1 MAGHSKWANIK
12 HRKASQDAKKGKIF
26 TKLIREI
33 TVAAR
38 EGGDDLNSNSRL
50 RTAVNKARENNMP
63 NDNIDRAIKKGTG
76 ALDGA
81 TYEETRYEG
90 YGPGGVAIMVDVL
103 TDNKNRTMPE
113 IRTIFSKNN
122 GNLGENGCVSYL
134 FDRKGIIIID
144 GSETSEDDVMEQLLE
159 YDIEDIKAEDGNITV
174 TMPPE
179 SFNDVLEA
187 IKNIGYPVTYND
199 ITFVPQTN
207 VPLDEQKARQCMK
220 LIDLL
225 EDHDDVQNVYSNYDI
240 SDEVMTKLS
249 EGQ

>member
-33 TVAAR
+33 TVSAR

-76 ALDGA
+76 ALEGS

-90 YGPGGVAIMVDVL
+90 YGPGGVAIMADVL

-134 FDRKGIIIID
+134 FDRKGIIMVD
-144 GSETSEDDVMEQLLE
+144 GSDISEDDVIEQLLE
-159 YDIEDIKAEDGNITV
+159 HDIEDIKTEDGNITV

-179 SFNDVLEA
+179 FFNDVLEA
-187 IKNIGYPVTYND
+187 IKDIGYQVTYND
-199 ITFVPQTN
+199 ITFVPQTTI
-207 VPLDEQKARQCMK
+207 PLDEQKARQCMK

-240 SDEVMTKLS
+240 SDEVMANLS

>member
-33 TVAAR
+33 TVSAR

-63 NDNIDRAIKKGTG
+63 NDNIERAIKKGTG
-76 ALDGA
+76 ALDGS
-81 TYEETRYEG
+81 TYEEIRYEG

-134 FDRKGIIIID
+134 FDRKGIIILD
-144 GSETSEDDVMEQLLE
+144 GSDYNEDDIMENLLE
-159 YDIEDIKAEDGNITV
+159 HDIEDIKTEDSNITV
-174 TMPPE
+174 TIPPE
-179 SFNDVLEA
+179 SFNDVLDA
-187 IKNIGYPVTYND
+187 IKEIKYPVVYND
-199 ITFVPQTN
+199 ITFVPQTT

-225 EDHDDVQNVYSNYDI
+225 DEHDDVQNVYSNYDI
-240 SDEVMTKLS
+240 SDEVMAKLS
-249 EGQ
+249 EEQ

>member
-12 HRKASQDAKKGKIF
+12 HRKASQDA
-26 TKLIREI
+26 
-33 TVAAR
+33 TVSAR

-63 NDNIDRAIKKGTG
+63 NDNIERAIKKGTG
-76 ALDGA
+76 ALDGS
-81 TYEETRYEG
+81 TYEEIRYEG

-144 GSETSEDDVMEQLLE
+144 GSDYNEDDIMENLLE
-159 YDIEDIKAEDGNITV
+159 YDIEDIKTEDSNITV

-179 SFNDVLEA
+179 SFNDVLDA
-187 IKNIGYPVTYND
+187 IKEIKYPVIYND

-225 EDHDDVQNVYSNYDI
+225 DEHDDVQNVYSNYDI

-249 EGQ
+249 EEQ